1 MELLSYHQ
9 YLKTRADI
17 RKKYLAKK
25 VVAEYLKDKHFK
37 NQAQRSRAS
46 NAYRET
52 DAFKQALE
60 DCLLAD
66 HTYTLLVSGEQ
77 NDALGKQ

>member
-37 NQAQRSRAS
+37 NQA
-46 NAYRET
+46 NREI
-52 DAFKQALE
+52 
-60 DCLLAD
+60 
-66 HTYTLLVSGEQ
+66 
-77 NDALGKQ
+77 